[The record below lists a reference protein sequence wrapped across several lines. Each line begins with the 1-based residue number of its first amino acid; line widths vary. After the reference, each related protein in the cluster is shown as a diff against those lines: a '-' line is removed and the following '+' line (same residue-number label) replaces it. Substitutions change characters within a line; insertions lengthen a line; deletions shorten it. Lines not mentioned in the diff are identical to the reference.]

1 MANVENQKTE
11 KSDNGKQLQR
21 TEPKPELVRT
31 EQVPARLRD
40 PLELTRDFWRWDP
53 FRGDFLARDPFREM
67 QRMMSEFMREFWEPG
82 VERGERAWYPELEVR
97 ETEDEYVVTA
107 DVPGLTPDDLDVTA
121 SGNRLQIAGKR
132 EHKEEK
138 SEGEYRARQR
148 AYGSFSRAFELPDD
162 VDPDRIQCKLEH
174 GVLEVVLPKKPDA
187 KSRKRKIA
195 ITSGSSR

>member
-40 PLELTRDFWRWDP
+40 PLELPRDFWRWDP

-121 SGNRLQIAGKR
+121 TGNRLQIAGKSGQ
-132 EHKEEK
+132 EEEE
-138 SEGEYRARQR
+138 SGGGDRARQPRLREFLARVR
-148 AYGSFSRAFELPDD
+148 APRRCRP
-162 VDPDRIQCKLEH
+162 
-174 GVLEVVLPKKPDA
+174 
-187 KSRKRKIA
+187 
-195 ITSGSSR
+195 